1 MLGALLRSGAMKARL
16 LLGILA
22 LLGLVFPAEA
32 QITAVTSPS
41 GPVQAGPY
49 IVVDAVTGETLL
61 ERNAGAFW
69 HPASLTKLMTIYIVF
84 EELKAG
90 RLTLATPMTFSE
102 AARAKPPSKLGLA
115 AGQSIT
121 VEQGLQALV
130 ARSANDAAAAF
141 GDLISGSEAAFAHRM
156 TETAARI
163 GMNATQFRNASGLPD
178 GGQLTTAR
186 DMALLGLALVK
197 QFPEYYGYFHTQ
209 EFMLGK
215 TRVGPGIKF
224 LDLYAPYAEGMKT
237 GFVCASGFNIVG
249 SAMRDGRRLIAV
261 AFGFRRA
268 DLRDEFIVRL
278 LDEAF
283 ALKTGGNRP
292 KVWQIRNGQGGP
304 VTVLGQGECGT
315 IRYDMPGDAAW
326 LGTYGDWRSAR
337 HAFDVGQS
345 DIARL
350 GLTRLGKEWILPVTS
365 NKVTKQA
372 AIIADLEPATAQKL
386 CADYQARKLFCQV
399 KKPDEIVA
407 PFGMFWR

>member
-1 MLGALLRSGAMKARL
+1 MKLRL
-16 LLGILA
+16 LLCILT
-22 LLGLVFPAEA
+22 LVGLTLPARA
-32 QITAVTSPS
+32 QIAAVTSPS

-49 IVVDAVTGETLL
+49 VVIDVATGETLL
-61 ERNAGAFW
+61 DRNAGAFW
-69 HPASLTKLMTIYIVF
+69 HPASLTKMMTIYIVF

-90 RLTLATPMTFSE
+90 RLTLASPMTLSE
-102 AARAKPPSKLGLA
+102 VARAKPPSKLGLA
-115 AGQSIT
+115 AGQAIT

-130 ARSANDAAAAF
+130 ARSANDVASGFAE
-141 GDLISGSEAAFAHRM
+141 LISGTEAQFGVRM

-178 GGQLTTAR
+178 AGQLTTAR
-186 DMALLGLALVK
+186 DMALLAMALVK

-209 EFMLGK
+209 EFYLGK
-215 TRVGPGIKF
+215 TKVGPGIKF
-224 LDLYAPYAEGMKT
+224 LDLYAPYADGLKT

-249 SAMRDGRRLIAV
+249 SAVRDGRRLVAV
-261 AFGFRRA
+261 VFGFRRA

-292 KVWQIRNGQGGP
+292 KIWQVRNGQGGP
-304 VTVLGQGECGT
+304 ATVLDQSECGT

-326 LGTYGDWRSAR
+326 LGTYPDWRSAR
-337 HAFDVGQS
+337 HAYDVGQS

-350 GLTRLGKEWILPVTS
+350 GFTRLGKEWILPVSS

-372 AIIADLEPATAQKL
+372 AIIADLEPATAQAL

-399 KKPDEIVA
+399 KKPQEITA
-407 PFGMFWR
+407 PFGQFWR